1 MVQFTEAFAEL
12 STVTQQIVKN
22 PFDCTNGC
30 DLTILYAIIIGAI
43 VTSIVLSIQIQLARE
58 QHTIKNIVSK
68 TKLRSDV
75 MSLLNQMRIMQ
86 PIVYGK
92 GQITQENRRQISSI
106 AKTIKDFELDLKEID
121 DIITVEEKDRILH
134 VVERIK
140 KRLTVG
146 STDFGKW
153 PHRYEAMDFAESIR
167 DVGITLSE
175 LP

>member
-1 MVQFTEAFAEL
+1 MVQFTEAYAEI
-12 STVTQQIVKN
+12 SSVTQQIVKN

-43 VTSIVLSIQIQLARE
+43 VTSIVLSIQVQLARE
-58 QHTIKNIVSK
+58 QHTIKTMVTK
-68 TKLRSDV
+68 TKLRSDA
-75 MSLLNQMRIMQ
+75 MSLLNQMRIIQ

-92 GQITQENRRQISSI
+92 SQITQENRRQISSI
-106 AKTIKDFELDLKEID
+106 AKSVKDFEIDLREMN
-121 DIITVEEKDRILH
+121 DIITVEERDRILQ

-146 STDFGKW
+146 SSDFGKW
-153 PHRYEAMDFAESIR
+153 PHRYEAMDFADSIR